1 MLYGLASDCYRG
13 KILLEQIVF
22 RVALFDC
29 LSLLPYCLSLLLS
42 FEEQFYIRIWSRDE
56 VERCLLSPEGLS
68 CLCNFILNSITSS
81 RSPACTFSQ

>member
-22 RVALFDC
+22 RVALLDC

-42 FEEQFYIRIWSRDE
+42 FEDQFYIRIWSRDE

-68 CLCNFILNSITSS
+68 CLCNFILNPITSS